1 MSEASAEGAVLDG
14 VGDRQVI
21 FCLVGQEKKD
31 AVQLCASLFG
41 EGKSCRNMPSKK
53 STAWDGE
60 EGRLL
65 CICAERPR
73 KAEIKIINLAGSRG
87 M

>member
-14 VGDRQVI
+14 VGDRQVVL
-21 FCLVGQEKKD
+21 CLVGQEKKD

-41 EGKSCRNMPSKK
+41 EGKSCKNMPSEK
-53 STAWDGE
+53 SAAWGGE

-73 KAEIKIINLAGSRG
+73 NAEKKIINLVVSRG